1 MSPLSFPRE
10 PFRRAPL
17 ASLAFVL
24 LFTMFFAKRVRAQTT
39 GAPSPSSTVVSPLQP
54 TPAPALAPAAVE
66 PAAAGTPAA
75 PAPPPAPAPATP
87 EPAAPPAPA
96 GEPVPAAA
104 PPAAAPPAAAPPPVT
119 DARLGYSIV
128 HLGSSYPGTWLELE
142 NRVDRNGWQRACL
155 APCDAPVYVDG
166 TLARVSAPGMTTSN
180 PFRIDPGPGTAL
192 VRIDGGSARARSLGV
207 LGFVIGIPTSLAG
220 GALYG
225 YGSYADR
232 EGFRIGGVTV
242 LGLGALAVV
251 AAIPLLLAG
260 STTVRDGHGSA
271 IARATPGAPLGF

>member
-17 ASLAFVL
+17 ASLAFAL

-54 TPAPALAPAAVE
+54 TPTPAIAPAAAE
-66 PAAAGTPAA
+66 PAPAGTPAV
-75 PAPPPAPAPATP
+75 PAPPPAPATATP
-87 EPAAPPAPA
+87 KPAAPRAPT
-96 GEPVPAAA
+96 GEPVPPAA
-104 PPAAAPPAAAPPPVT
+104 PPAAAPLPVT
-119 DARLGYSIV
+119 AARLGYSIV

-192 VRIDGGSARARSLGV
+192 VRVDGGSARARSLGV

-232 EGFRIGGVTV
+232 EGFRIGGATV

-271 IARATPGAPLGF
+271 IARATAGAPLGF